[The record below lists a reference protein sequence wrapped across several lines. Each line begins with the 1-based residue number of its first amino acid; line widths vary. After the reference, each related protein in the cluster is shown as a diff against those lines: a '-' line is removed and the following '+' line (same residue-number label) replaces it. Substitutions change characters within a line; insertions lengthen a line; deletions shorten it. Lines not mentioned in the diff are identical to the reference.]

1 MKEFTYENYQKIQD
15 QMCVITKNLVLNF
28 NTILFSWSEKKGRS
42 YFHTE
47 IQYRNTKFD
56 EVVINIKRKFDSY
69 LSIENIV
76 PENGYK
82 AFVMIRAED
91 LIESRNF
98 FLEAYKTLK
107 GRREEIYRID
117 GSRSRVM
124 EDAVFVLDDL
134 PQGATLVLKPC
145 IIRTLE
151 RGHLPGV
158 KLFINS
164 KEMSFEFPLKKLA
177 GLAEYIGNSDLFLY
191 AQNAMTYVGRPP
203 MGTNLIDLAK
213 NEANEEVKG
222 VKGRRL
228 PGPKTSDSF
237 FDM

>member
-1 MKEFTYENYQKIQD
+1 
-15 QMCVITKNLVLNF
+15 MCVITKNLVLNF

-47 IQYRNTKFD
+47 IQYKNTKFD

-69 LSIENIV
+69 LSIENVV

-82 AFVMIRAED
+82 VFVMIRAED
-91 LIESRNF
+91 LIETRNF

-107 GRREEIYRID
+107 GRRDEIYKIA

-145 IIRTLE
+145 IIRSIE
-151 RGHLPGV
+151 KGHMPGV
-158 KLFINS
+158 KMYINS
-164 KEMSFEFPLKKLA
+164 KETAFEFPLKKLS

-213 NEANEEVKG
+213 NEPKEEVKG
-222 VKGRRL
+222 VKGRKI
-228 PGPKTSDSF
+228 PGPKTSSDSF
-237 FDM
+237 FDI